1 MLALSILP
9 LVRRYGYEIFV
20 WLHRATAIT
29 FLIALWGH
37 VRSSQTLS
45 RVLLIVV
52 FGGLLASTIFQS
64 LKQLY
69 KNTTW
74 DKDGVRVVRT
84 LAARRCGDCLIVK
97 IQLRRPWKIRPGE
110 FIYLRLLTMESASI
124 FQRHPFV
131 ITWWEGSD
139 AVDERDM
146 AKGQEDNKST
156 GYNAGKARVVY
167 VMIDPQRGWTRN
179 VTSNDSAFENQVA
192 WLDGPFGSPYRLEE
206 YSTVVL
212 FASGNGIFAQLPLLK
227 DLATGLKAS
236 AIRTRRVKLV
246 WQTESSNEQL
256 QEWMHEI
263 LKDEQLDNDVRC
275 RVGLALNS
283 HPYICRFW
291 ISAFTRQCPPSSSNR
306 TKI

>member
-1 MLALSILP
+1 M
-9 LVRRYGYEIFV
+9 
-20 WLHRATAIT
+20 TAIT
-29 FLIALWGH
+29 FLITLWRH

-45 RVLLIVV
+45 RILLIVV

-74 DKDGVRVVRT
+74 DKHGVRVVRT

-97 IQLRRPWKIRPGE
+97 IQLRRPWKIQPGE
-110 FIYLRLLTMESASI
+110 FIYLRLLTMKSASI

-131 ITWWEGSD
+131 ITWWEGGG
-139 AVDERDM
+139 AVGETDE
-146 AKGQEDNKST
+146 AKGREDNEST
-156 GYNAGKARVVY
+156 GYWNNAGKAQVVY

-206 YSTVVL
+206 YSNVVL

-236 AIRTRRVKLV
+236 AIQTRRVKLV
-246 WQTESSNEQL
+246 WQAESSNEQL

-263 LKDEQLDNDVRC
+263 LSDEQLDDDVRC
-275 RVGLALNS
+275 GCGLAL
-283 HPYICRFW
+283 
-291 ISAFTRQCPPSSSNR
+291 
-306 TKI
+306 